1 MKLTKIVFLL
11 SIALLLNS
19 CASGYKIIKP
29 TTLNYISNNTS
40 NGVTLEYK
48 YDLLSKKYAKKESKK
63 GLRLVAVK
71 IKNNTE
77 KDLVFGRDIKLSF
90 ENGNELY
97 LLENE
102 KTFKSLK
109 QSPASYLFYLLLSP
123 INFYTTKTNSYG
135 VAEQTSST
143 PVGLLI
149 GPGLAAG
156 NMIAAS
162 NANKKF
168 KTELN
173 DYNINGKVIKK
184 GETSFGLISFQSDN
198 YEAIEVTVDQEA
210 VTPNEKQPEVSKI

>member
-1 MKLTKIVFLL
+1 MRLSKIIFLL
-11 SIALLLNS
+11 SIAVLLNS
-19 CASGYKIIKP
+19 CASGYKMINPEK
-29 TTLNYISNNTS
+29 LNYISNNTS
-40 NGVTLEYK
+40 NGVTIEYK

-63 GLRLVAVK
+63 GVRLVAIK

-77 KDLVFGRDIKLSF
+77 KDLVFGKDIKLSF

-109 QSPASYLFYLLLSP
+109 QSPASYLFFLLLSP
-123 INFYTTKTNSYG
+123 VSFYTTKTNSYG
-135 VAEQTSST
+135 GTEQTSST
-143 PVGLLI
+143 PVGLVI

-168 KTELN
+168 KKELN
-173 DYNINGKVIKK
+173 DYNIIGKVIKK
-184 GETSFGLISFQSDN
+184 GETSFGLISFPSDN
-198 YEAIEVTVDQEA
+198 YDAIKVTVDPET
-210 VTPNEKQPEVSKI
+210 VIPNEQPEVSKI